1 VAIRFL
7 YNRFGEASM
16 TRKGLAGLFAVAFTA
31 VVAVQ
36 ADRLQAQMSA
46 SQSLGT
52 VRIPKG
58 VTANGQP
65 LAAGTYSVRVSGD
78 SVTPVV
84 GQTSEL
90 EQWVEFVQG
99 GQVKGKEL
107 ATVLTATEV
116 KNVVKGKAPASGAS
130 KTELLKGN
138 DYVRV
143 WLNHGGTH
151 YLIHFQT
158 TPTH

>member
-1 VAIRFL
+1 
-7 YNRFGEASM
+7 M
-16 TRKGLAGLFAVAFTA
+16 TRKGLAGLFAVAFAA

-36 ADRLQAQMSA
+36 TDGLLAQMKA

-52 VRIPKG
+52 VHIPKA

-65 LAAGTYSVRVSGD
+65 LAAGTYSVRASSD
-78 SVTPVV
+78 SVTPVI
-84 GQTSEL
+84 GQTAEL

-107 ATVLTATEV
+107 ATVLTTAEV

-143 WLNHGGTH
+143 WVNHGGTH

-158 TPTH
+158 TPTQ

>member
-1 VAIRFL
+1 
-7 YNRFGEASM
+7 M

-31 VVAVQ
+31 VVAVH
-36 ADRLQAQMSA
+36 ADRLEAQAQKA
-46 SQSLGT
+46 ATAQSLGT
-52 VRIPKG
+52 VRIPKA

-78 SVTPVV
+78 SVQPVV
-84 GQTSEL
+84 GQTAEL

-107 ATVLTATEV
+107 ATVLTTAEV

-143 WLNHGGTH
+143 WLNHSGTH

-158 TPTH
+158 TPTQ